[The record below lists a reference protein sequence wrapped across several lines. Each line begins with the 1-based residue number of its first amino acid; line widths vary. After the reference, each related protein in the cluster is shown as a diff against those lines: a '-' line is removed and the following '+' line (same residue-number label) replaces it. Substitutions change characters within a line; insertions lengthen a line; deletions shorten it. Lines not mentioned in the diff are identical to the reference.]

1 MPAELERIVSK
12 ALRRTPESRY
22 QSIRDLLL
30 DLQNLKQQLEFE
42 AKLERSTSSNERRSF
57 SSKDAAV
64 SIDRNKLRIV
74 ALLGVLVIAAVGAY
88 FYFSRP
94 VKSNISSIA
103 VMPFVNQSGN
113 SDVDYLSD
121 GMTEALINSLSNL
134 PNLSVK
140 ARNTVFRYKDA
151 NVDEKKIAQE
161 LSVQALVLG
170 RFTQRGDNV
179 TLHIALVDPES
190 GTTIWGDQYDRQL
203 KDLAQLQKDITRDVS
218 QKLRARLSAAEA
230 KQLTRNYTE
239 NSEAYQLY
247 LQGRFFW
254 NKRSSEATRKSIEY
268 FEEAIAKDPGFALAY
283 SGLADAYVV
292 PANRLEPNVSMPKA
306 KTAALQALAI
316 DETLAEAHTSLARVL
331 QVYEWKWAD
340 AEKEFKRALELNPR
354 YAVAHQ
360 WYGGY
365 LERSGNFDQ
374 AIAERKLALE
384 LDPLSTITVFELGQC
399 FLFAREYDQ
408 AIAQLQKALEM
419 DPGFPAAHQYLPLAY
434 IQKGMRREALEKVR
448 QAPASAQIDRTGIP
462 GYVYAILGQT
472 ADARKELDKLKE
484 LRKSEYISAYQLAY
498 VCAEL
503 GDKDEAFFWLQK
515 SLEERGFQMQ
525 LLKVDPRLDKLRD
538 DPRLQEFVKKVGLP
552 D

>member
-1 MPAELERIVSK
+1 M
-12 ALRRTPESRY
+12 
-22 QSIRDLLL
+22 
-30 DLQNLKQQLEFE
+30 
-42 AKLERSTSSNERRSF
+42 
-57 SSKDAAV
+57 
-64 SIDRNKLRIV
+64 
-74 ALLGVLVIAAVGAY
+74 
-88 FYFSRP
+88 
-94 VKSNISSIA
+94 
-103 VMPFVNQSGN
+103 
-113 SDVDYLSD
+113 
-121 GMTEALINSLSNL
+121 
-134 PNLSVK
+134 
-140 ARNTVFRYKDA
+140 
-151 NVDEKKIAQE
+151 
-161 LSVQALVLG
+161 
-170 RFTQRGDNV
+170 
-179 TLHIALVDPES
+179 
-190 GTTIWGDQYDRQL
+190 
-203 KDLAQLQKDITRDVS
+203 
-218 QKLRARLSAAEA
+218 
-230 KQLTRNYTE
+230 
-239 NSEAYQLY
+239 
-247 LQGRFFW
+247 
-254 NKRSSEATRKSIEY
+254 
-268 FEEAIAKDPGFALAY
+268 
-283 SGLADAYVV
+283 
-292 PANRLEPNVSMPKA
+292 
-306 KTAALQALAI
+306 
-316 DETLAEAHTSLARVL
+316 
-331 QVYEWKWAD
+331 
-340 AEKEFKRALELNPR
+340 NPR

-434 IQKGMRREALEKVR
+434 IQKGMHREALEKVR

-498 VCAEL
+498 LCAQL